1 MSGRNE
7 NICFRVTD
15 QDVIGLRLD
24 KYLSKMLSDYS
35 RAALQKAIQNGRVL
49 INGKAVKSSYKVM
62 EHDEIYFEPEELREP
77 DIIAQNIPI
86 DILYE
91 DQDIIVVN
99 KPKQMVV
106 HPAPGHYEGTLVNA
120 LLYHCKD
127 SLSGINGVMRP
138 GIVHRIDQDTTG
150 VLVVCKN
157 DKAHQF
163 IAEQLAVHS
172 ITRTY
177 HAIVWNNLSEEQ
189 GTITGAIGRNPIDRK
204 KMAINEKNGK
214 PAVTHYQVL
223 DHLNRK
229 FNYIAC
235 NLETGRTH
243 QIRVHMSSIGHP
255 ILGDTVYGPA
265 KDSHHLEGQTLH
277 AMVLGL
283 IHPVTGEYLEVE
295 APLPEYFEKLK
306 VWKSEQSRKCY
317 GTIPTVSVSFGSCKG
332 MNYAQA
338 VRGMI
343 SGLFNMYEIH
353 NELLKSAIL
362 DAEDKEAYRSMRE
375 KLWHRENNN

>member
-77 DIIAQNIPI
+77 DIIAQNIPV

-106 HPAPGHYEGTLVNA
+106 HPAPGHYEGTLVNV

-255 ILGDTVYGPA
+255 ILGDTVYGPQKSPYA
-265 KDSHHLEGQTLH
+265 LTGQTLH
-277 AMVLGL
+277 AKTLGF
-283 IHPVTGEYLEVE
+283 IHPTTKKYVE
-295 APLPEYFEKLK
+295 FDAPLPDYFQKLLKKLK
-306 VWKSEQSRKCY
+306 
-317 GTIPTVSVSFGSCKG
+317 
-332 MNYAQA
+332 
-338 VRGMI
+338 
-343 SGLFNMYEIH
+343 
-353 NELLKSAIL
+353 
-362 DAEDKEAYRSMRE
+362 ED
-375 KLWHRENNN
+375 